1 MGRSTIISNVK
12 VKAFEELYLRKD
24 PRKGDLELTSQGLTS
39 WALGTLLPWT
49 WANLV
54 LTWAWASLGKSSL
67 VLTWSCFALD
77 LYQEKM
83 AWLDPLQSQK
93 NRRKIFRERAQGI
106 LGQTVASPGPQ
117 DALRQLKGRNKL
129 WDYPKDICPLKKL
142 YLYALWGK
150 CCHKGCRRGLPP
162 SRVPLQIKYSY

>member
-24 PRKGDLELTSQGLTS
+24 PRKGELELTSQGLTS

-49 WANLV
+49 WASLV
-54 LTWAWASLGKSSL
+54 LTWAWASLGKTSL
-67 VLTWSCFALD
+67 VLTWSCLALD
-77 LYQEKM
+77 LHQEKM

-129 WDYPKDICPLKKL
+129 WDYPKEKAQKL

-150 CCHKGCRRGLPP
+150 CCHKGCRKGLPP
-162 SRVPLQIKYSY
+162 IHARL